1 MSDCGTA
8 EDDRN
13 RILQLLIDFKE
24 TPESKIFKNEEFGY
38 WQVPVMRPKRDDEGN
53 IILKKGK
60 PQMVCVK
67 KESEQIP
74 LLYPGGIA
82 AFYENEVKPYDSEV
96 EFGEPIIG
104 YELSF
109 TKYFYKPVQLR
120 SLDEIMTDVNIL
132 ESETDG
138 LWAEIL
144 K

>member
-1 MSDCGTA
+1 
-8 EDDRN
+8 
-13 RILQLLIDFKE
+13 
-24 TPESKIFKNEEFGY
+24 
-38 WQVPVMRPKRDDEGN
+38 MRPKRDDEGN

-74 LLYPGGIA
+74 LLYPGGIS
-82 AFYENEVKPYDSEV
+82 AFYENEVKPYDEEA

-120 SLDEIMTDVNIL
+120 TLDEIMADVNIL

-138 LWAEIL
+138 LWTEIL